1 LGLIRRINDESYV
14 RIQFG
19 KSMADLAEWVRP
31 RENTIEAICHGMQ
44 VSDGVEFD
52 LRLTEDERL
61 VLHHDSK
68 TEYGDYPESMIMEE
82 LPEYV
87 ETLDELLENN
97 NFVRR
102 WTEEGAFS
110 CIELK
115 PPHPSSGKAGGWF
128 GGESREK
135 HMIKMIQ
142 NLEEVL
148 EPIDLGESGTVVY
161 SFEPK
166 IISAAKK
173 TKSKFKF
180 SRIRPYL
187 RQWGTWK
194 TQRIV
199 AAPSFLSNSLPRLM
213 DKQRREGSP
222 MLPCSMQYLKGI
234 ESRIN
239 MGLTVGLKGKKL
251 ERLNKYRRGYPIYVW
266 PCESKYERLILD
278 AGLTGITDD
287 LSPNMVTLVTG
298 HARWTKPATQPL
310 TDEKREELDNT
321 PEIEHE
327 SIISEFKNEI
337 TPWHELT
344 NSERESFVTNWSK
357 KWSWER
363 DIETILKETK
373 ATNMPW
379 EVSRIIGHRGT
390 GKTHSK

>member
-1 LGLIRRINDESYV
+1 MVTS
-14 RIQFG
+14 
-19 KSMADLAEWVRP
+19 AEWTQP
-31 RENTIEAICHGMQ
+31 RENTIEAISYGIQ
-44 VSDGVEFD
+44 ASDGVEFD
-52 LRLTEDERL
+52 LRLTEDDRL

-68 TEYGDYPESMIMEE
+68 TEFGDYPEAMLIDD

-87 ETLDELLENN
+87 ETFDDLLENEK
-97 NFVRR
+97 FVRR

-115 PPHPSSGKAGGWF
+115 PPHPSSGKAGGWI
-128 GGESREK
+128 GGKSREL
-135 HMIKMIQ
+135 HMIKMIEK
-142 NLEEVL
+142 LEESL
-148 EPIDLGESGTVVY
+148 QSIDLGESGTIVY

-194 TQRIV
+194 TQRIA

-213 DKQRREGSP
+213 NKQRKEGSP

-239 MGLTVGLKGKKL
+239 FGMTVGLKGKKL

-266 PCESKYERLILD
+266 PCESKYERLLLD
-278 AGLTGITDD
+278 AGLTGITDY
-287 LSPNMVTLVTG
+287 LSPEIVTLATG
-298 HARWTKPATQPL
+298 HARWTKPSTQPL
-310 TDEKREELDNT
+310 TDEKRQELDNT
-321 PEIEHE
+321 PEIEHQD
-327 SIISEFKNEI
+327 IISEYSKEI
-337 TPWHELT
+337 TPWHELSD
-344 NSERESFVTNWSK
+344 NERRGFVTNWSK

-363 DIETILKETK
+363 SMDAILKETSD
-373 ATNMPW
+373 TNMPW